1 VTNRIL
7 DELLLAF
14 RRLKTRKLR
23 VLLTVL
29 GIAIGIAAVL
39 GTVSLGEGIR
49 TQAVETIRASSDLT
63 LLEVTPREVNGTVY
77 LITPSSV
84 EYLQTLPQVSTVS
97 PVLQDSYASRSQ
109 TYLPIIGAEPDQIS
123 TLLDLRL
130 ETGRIFYSGTQEAV
144 LGADIG
150 EYLRRY
156 EGMQI
161 GSPFTVMVREY
172 DDQGRPRDRE
182 ITITPVGILSPRDD
196 RFDAVIFLDTE
207 MVRSQKPGQEGYD
220 AVFLRVDDHLSVA
233 DVADEVR
240 QLGFSV
246 GGAFEQIESVN
257 RFMDVVIL
265 VFALFAGVSLL
276 VGGLMIAN
284 TMMISV
290 YEQTREI
297 GISMALGAAEG
308 DVMRLVLF
316 ECLFLGILG
325 GCAGIIGSL
334 VFSTALNAVG
344 RSLLL
349 SRMGGEFSGLFGDSI
364 SVITPVML
372 IAGLVI
378 AVILSLISGIYP
390 AYRAAR
396 LDPVEAMKR

>member
-1 VTNRIL
+1 MSNRVL
-7 DELLLAF
+7 DEFILAL

-84 EYLQTLPQVSTVS
+84 EYIRTRSQVTAVS
-97 PVLQDSYASRSQ
+97 PVLRDSYASRYQ
-109 TYLPIIGAEPDQIS
+109 TYLPVIGANPDEIDS
-123 TLLDLRL
+123 LLNLRL
-130 ETGRIFYSGTQEAV
+130 ETGRIFSAGSAEAV

-161 GSPFTVMVREY
+161 GSPFAVMVREY
-172 DDQGRPRDRE
+172 DDQGRPSDRE
-182 ITITPVGILSPRDD
+182 ISITPVGILSSRDD
-196 RFDAVIFLDTE
+196 RFDGVIFLDTQ
-207 MVRSQKPGQEGYD
+207 MVRTQKPGQEGFD
-220 AVFLRVDDHLSVA
+220 AVYLRVDDHLSVS
-233 DVADEVR
+233 DVAGEVG
-240 QLGFSV
+240 QIGFSV
-246 GGAFEQIESVN
+246 SGAFEQIDAVN

-308 DVMRLVLF
+308 DVMRMVLF
-316 ECLFLGILG
+316 ECLVLGILG

-334 VFSTALNAVG
+334 VFSGVLNAVG

-364 SVITPVML
+364 SVITPGML
-372 IAGLVI
+372 AIGLVI
-378 AVILSLISGIYP
+378 AVVLSLVSGIYP

>member
-1 VTNRIL
+1 MIPCIL

-29 GIAIGIAAVL
+29 GIAVGIAAVL

-49 TQAVETIRASSDLT
+49 TQAVETIRATSDLT
-63 LLEVTPREVNGTVY
+63 LLEVTQKEVNGTIY

-84 EYLQTLPQVSTVS
+84 SSMQTLPHVAAVS
-97 PVLQDSYASRSQ
+97 PVLHDSYASRYQ
-109 TYLPIIGAEPDQIS
+109 TYLPVIGATPDEIIP
-123 TLLDLRL
+123 LLDLDL
-130 ETGRIFYSGTQEAV
+130 ETGRSFSPGSDEAV

-161 GSPFTVMVREY
+161 GSPFVVMVREY
-172 DDQGRPRDRE
+172 DDQGRPQDRE
-182 ITITPVGILSPRDD
+182 ISITPVGILSPRDD
-196 RFDAVIFLDTE
+196 RFDAVIFLDTS

-220 AVFLRVDDHLSVA
+220 AVYLRTEDHLSVA
-233 DVADEVR
+233 EVAREVMHA
-240 QLGFSV
+240 GFSV
-246 GGAFEQIESVN
+246 NGAFEQIESVN
-257 RFMDVVIL
+257 RFMDVVVL
-265 VFALFAGVSLL
+265 VFALFAGVSLV

-334 VFSTALNAVG
+334 VVSTGLNAVG
-344 RSLLL
+344 RTLLL

-372 IAGLVI
+372 VLGLVI
-378 AVILSLISGIYP
+378 AVVLSLVSGIYP

>member
-1 VTNRIL
+1 VSERIL
-7 DELLLAF
+7 DELILAL
-14 RRLKTRKLR
+14 RRVKTRKLR

-63 LLEVTPREVNGTVY
+63 LLEMTPREVNGTVY
-77 LITPSSV
+77 LITPSFV
-84 EYLQTLPQVSTVS
+84 EYIRTLPHITVVS
-97 PVLQDSYASRSQ
+97 PVLRDSYASRYQ
-109 TYLPIIGAEPDQIS
+109 TYLPVIGAGPDEIS
-123 TLLDLRL
+123 SLLNLRL
-130 ETGRIFYSGTQEAV
+130 ETGRTYSAGSPEAV

-161 GSPFTVMVREY
+161 GSPFAVMVREY
-172 DDQGRPRDRE
+172 DEQGRPRDRE
-182 ITITPVGILSPRDD
+182 VTITPVGILSSRDD
-196 RFDAVIFLDTE
+196 RFDAVIFLDTS
-207 MVRSQKPGQEGYD
+207 MVRSQKPGQDGFD
-220 AVFLRVDDHLSVA
+220 AVYLRVDDHLSVP
-233 DVADEVR
+233 DVADGVR

-246 GGAFEQIESVN
+246 GGAFEQIEAVN
-257 RFMDVVIL
+257 RFMDVIIL

-334 VFSTALNAVG
+334 IFSTMLNAVG

-349 SRMGGEFSGLFGDSI
+349 SRLGGEFSGLFGDSI
-364 SVITPVML
+364 SVITPGML
-372 IAGLVI
+372 AIGLVI
-378 AVILSLISGIYP
+378 AVFLSLVSGIYP

>member
-1 VTNRIL
+1 MTNRIL

-172 DDQGRPRDRE
+172 DDQGRPRDR
-182 ITITPVGILSPRDD
+182 
-196 RFDAVIFLDTE
+196 
-207 MVRSQKPGQEGYD
+207 
-220 AVFLRVDDHLSVA
+220 
-233 DVADEVR
+233 
-240 QLGFSV
+240 
-246 GGAFEQIESVN
+246 
-257 RFMDVVIL
+257 
-265 VFALFAGVSLL
+265 
-276 VGGLMIAN
+276 
-284 TMMISV
+284 
-290 YEQTREI
+290 
-297 GISMALGAAEG
+297 
-308 DVMRLVLF
+308 
-316 ECLFLGILG
+316 
-325 GCAGIIGSL
+325 
-334 VFSTALNAVG
+334 
-344 RSLLL
+344 
-349 SRMGGEFSGLFGDSI
+349 
-364 SVITPVML
+364 
-372 IAGLVI
+372 
-378 AVILSLISGIYP
+378 
-390 AYRAAR
+390 
-396 LDPVEAMKR
+396 

>member
-1 VTNRIL
+1 VSNRVL
-7 DELLLAF
+7 DELILAL

-39 GTVSLGEGIR
+39 GTISLGEGIR

-63 LLEVTPREVNGTVY
+63 LLEMTPREVNGPMY

-84 EYLQTLPQVSTVS
+84 EYVRALPHITGVS
-97 PVLQDSYASRSQ
+97 PVLRDSYASRSQ
-109 TYLPIIGAEPDQIS
+109 TYLPVIGASPDEIS
-123 TLLDLRL
+123 SLLNFRL
-130 ETGRIFYSGTQEAV
+130 ETGRLFSAGSPEAV

-156 EGMQI
+156 EGLQI
-161 GSPFTVMVREY
+161 GSPFAIMVREY

-182 ITITPVGILSPRDD
+182 ISITPVGILSSRDD
-196 RFDAVIFLDTE
+196 RFDGVIVLDTS
-207 MVRSQKPGQEGYD
+207 MVRSQKPGQEGFD
-220 AVFLRVDDHLSVA
+220 AVYLRVDDHLSVS
-233 DVADEVR
+233 DVAGDIQ
-240 QLGFSV
+240 QLGFTA
-246 GGAFEQIESVN
+246 GGAFEQIDAVN

-316 ECLFLGILG
+316 ECLVLGILG

-334 VFSTALNAVG
+334 IFSSVLNVAG

-364 SVITPVML
+364 SVITPAML
-372 IAGLVI
+372 AIGLVI
-378 AVILSLISGIYP
+378 AVVLSLVSGIYP

>member
-1 VTNRIL
+1 VTGRIL
-7 DELLLAF
+7 DELSLAF
-14 RRLKTRKLR
+14 RRLKARKLR

-63 LLEVTPREVNGTVY
+63 LLEVTPREANGTVY

-84 EYLQTLPQVSTVS
+84 EYLQFLPHIAAVS
-97 PVLQDSYASRSQ
+97 PVLRDSYASRSQ
-109 TYLPIIGAEPDQIS
+109 TYLPVIGAGPDDIVP
-123 TLLDLRL
+123 LLDLRV
-130 ETGRIFYSGTQEAV
+130 ETGRMYAVGSNEAV

-161 GSPFTVMVREY
+161 GSPFAVMVREY

-182 ITITPVGILSPRDD
+182 IPITPVGILSQRDD
-196 RFDAVIFLDTE
+196 RFDGVIFIDTE
-207 MVRSQKPGQEGYD
+207 VARSQKPGQEGFD
-220 AVFLRVDDHLSVA
+220 AVYLRVDDHLSVA
-233 DVADEVR
+233 DVARQVR
-240 QLGFSV
+240 QLGFSAS
-246 GGAFEQIESVN
+246 GAFEQIESVN

-334 VFSTALNAVG
+334 IGSAALNAVG
-344 RSLLL
+344 RPLLL

-372 IAGLVI
+372 VSGLVI
-378 AVILSLISGIYP
+378 AVVLSLVSGIYP